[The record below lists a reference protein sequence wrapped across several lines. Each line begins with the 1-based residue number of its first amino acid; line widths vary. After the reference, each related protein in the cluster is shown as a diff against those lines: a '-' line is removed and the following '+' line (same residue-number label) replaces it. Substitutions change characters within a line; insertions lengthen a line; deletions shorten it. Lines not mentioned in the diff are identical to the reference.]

1 MKIIGILGDIGSG
14 KTYVAKSFGFPV
26 FIADLEVSKLYKKDK
41 KVFEKLKKILPKYFS
56 SSPINKKQ
64 VLNAILANK
73 NNLRKIVKIVHFEVK
88 KKLNIFLIKN
98 KKKKLVILDIPL
110 LLENKLNKKNTIL
123 VFVDSKKSEILK
135 RLRKR
140 KNYNKSLL
148 NKFKKLQLSLVYKK
162 KKSDFIIKNDY
173 SKKSVKKGI
182 KIIISKIL

>member
-1 MKIIGILGDIGSG
+1 M
-14 KTYVAKSFGFPV
+14 
-26 FIADLEVSKLYKKDK
+26 
-41 KVFEKLKKILPKYFS
+41 
-56 SSPINKKQ
+56 
-64 VLNAILANK
+64 
-73 NNLRKIVKIVHFEVK
+73 
-88 KKLNIFLIKN
+88 IKN